1 MMIYKKPTF
10 WIVIAA
16 VALCIV
22 VAVCFLAN
30 PKNYGPKV
38 GNPQML
44 ELPGVEWFATPEEV
58 KAALN
63 ITEDQILTEY
73 TTSGFVLEMY
83 VTDLTLFGREVPLAR
98 FDFWF
103 NNSGNTAL
111 RYALVFFSE
120 DTNMKKLEKELV
132 EIYGPGQS
140 ESYVHSLYDNNIDLV
155 KRFDYGVFGL
165 ETSAKNEDGYNAL
178 DGNPFRDALEDPDYM
193 IHHWVTEN
201 GLSVIPEEVVEYF
214 KSGEVEDMPQDEDK
228 LMKTLDRMPWIVMTM
243 SNRNATAIYHD
254 IMGAENELEQLYTN
268 NYIQFSARLLAECLY
283 TAQGSD

>member
-1 MMIYKKPTF
+1 MTNYQKPVF

-22 VAVCFLAN
+22 VAVCFLAS
-30 PKNYGPKV
+30 PKDYGPEV

-63 ITEDQILTEY
+63 ITEEQILTEN
-73 TTSGFVLEMY
+73 TTSGYVLEMY
-83 VTDLTLFGREVPLAR
+83 VTDLTLFGRDVSLAR

-103 NNSGNTAL
+103 DDSGAPAL
-111 RYALVFFSE
+111 RYALVYFSE
-120 DTNMKKLEKELV
+120 DTNMKKLEKKLV

-140 ESYVHSLYDNNIDLV
+140 ESYIHSLYDNNIDLV
-155 KRFDYGVFGL
+155 KRIAPRVFSL
-165 ETSAKNEDGYNAL
+165 EKSATNESRQNAFE
-178 DGNPFRDALEDPDYM
+178 GNPFQDALEDPEYM

-201 GLSVIPEEVVEYF
+201 GLSLIPEEVLEYF
-214 KSGEVEDMPQDEDK
+214 KSGEVEDVPQDEDE
-228 LMKTLDRMPWIVMTM
+228 LMETLDRMPWVVMTM

-254 IMGAENELEQLYTN
+254 VMGADNELEQLYTN
-268 NYIQFSARLLAECLY
+268 NYIQFSASLLADCLY
-283 TAQGSD
+283 TPRGSG